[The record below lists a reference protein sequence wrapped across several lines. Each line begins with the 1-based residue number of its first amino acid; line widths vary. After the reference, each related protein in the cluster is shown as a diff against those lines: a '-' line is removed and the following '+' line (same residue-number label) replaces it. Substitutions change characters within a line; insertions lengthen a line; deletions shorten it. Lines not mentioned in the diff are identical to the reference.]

1 MSRSTLSLVV
11 TRQGSV
17 GPVRTKARGG
27 APSTRASRR
36 EKPKTMEELDQEL
49 EAFMNDDVTPTP
61 PPAASKAGAATAE
74 GDVEM
79 S

>member
-1 MSRSTLSLVV
+1 
-11 TRQGSV
+11 
-17 GPVRTKARGG
+17 
-27 APSTRASRR
+27 
-36 EKPKTMEELDQEL
+36 MEELDQEL

-61 PPAASKAGAATAE
+61 PPAASTKAGAATTE